1 MSIQHY
7 RANLQEHVDAG
18 AMTQAQM
25 DDLLAQREAF
35 DANRETI
42 KAEHDKKVVGYCNGE
57 MFVGYTMHL
66 LLAQTKEK
74 HPGKM
79 TYFETIGYEL
89 FEEF

>member
-18 AMTQAQM
+18 ALTQAQM
-25 DDLLAQREAF
+25 DDLLAQRELF

-42 KAEHDKKVVGYCNGE
+42 KTDHEKKVVGYCNGE
-57 MFVGYTMHL
+57 MFVAGTVHL
-66 LLAQTKEK
+66 LLEQTKK
-74 HPGKM
+74 AHAGKL

>member
-1 MSIQHY
+1 MSILHY
-7 RANLQEHVDAG
+7 KANLQEHVDAG
-18 AMTQAQM
+18 ALTQEQM
-25 DDLLAQREAF
+25 DDLLAQRTAF

-42 KAEHDKKVVGYCNGE
+42 KANHDKKVVGYCNGA
-57 MFVGYTMHL
+57 MYVGDTMQL
-66 LLAQTKEK
+66 LLAQTRKA